1 MDSDPASLESPAG
14 LPFDLADDF
23 NSLDRVELRAVR
35 DYVEGRVADI
45 RPSIADQIE
54 SIPGEKSIE
63 IIEEGPYT
71 VVVERQPCEEGCER
85 CPHGPYLYRV
95 RREVDSSFDP
105 EFQRSYLGIVID
117 EEGD

>member
-1 MDSDPASLESPAG
+1 MDSNPASQEPPAG
-14 LPFDLADDF
+14 LPSDLTDDLD
-23 NSLDRVELRAVR
+23 SLDRVELRAVR

-54 SIPGEKSIE
+54 PLPGEKSIE

-71 VVVERQPCEEGCER
+71 LVVKRQPCEEGCER

-105 EFQRSYLGIVID
+105 EFHWSYLGIVID